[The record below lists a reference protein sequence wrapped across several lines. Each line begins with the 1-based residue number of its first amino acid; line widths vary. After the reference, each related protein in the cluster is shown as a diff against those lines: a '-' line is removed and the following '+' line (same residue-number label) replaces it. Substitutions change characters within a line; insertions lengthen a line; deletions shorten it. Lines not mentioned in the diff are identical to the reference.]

1 MYLAVVT
8 QRALKVSLV
17 KPGDRNLIK
26 AGFGVFFQL
35 RFVCRVREWMVG
47 SQNGQLCQPIK
58 PRTLK

>member
-26 AGFGVFFQL
+26 PVSFSVK
-35 RFVCRVREWMVG
+35 VCLQSAYKVD
-47 SQNGQLCQPIK
+47 SQNDQPLLVHK
-58 PRTLK
+58 V